1 MLSWR
6 HIVQLREHSLSRNV
20 GWLILLQLANYIV
33 PLIILP
39 LLTRKLGLHSFG
51 IVALTLAAIQIA
63 FVLTDY
69 GFSLSATYGISKNR
83 DRKDYIDNKISSVFA
98 AKFVLVGT
106 ACALMIGIPLSIDE
120 YRSYLN
126 YFLVALIAV
135 VAQAFQ
141 PTWLFQGI
149 ERMQKMVLSNVCT
162 KFVYAALV
170 LIAVDGPEDAILV
183 IYFWGGAQVCGLIA
197 SLYLMHK
204 SGYRLRVPSL
214 PSIKKELRDG
224 ANFFWSRIA
233 VSIYT
238 SASALIVGLSSTSQ
252 VAQYAVCEQI
262 YKAGQN
268 LTSPINSALFP
279 YMAKN
284 KNWSTFY
291 YLLLGLSSA
300 IVLGCLFLY
309 QFSAVIL
316 TIFFGPEY
324 ASASPLLGV
333 FLCTVAVNYISVAF
347 GYPAFSALGK
357 IQYANYSVIAGAL
370 LHFAMLSGL
379 YFLSLI
385 NAYHVAI
392 TVLITETFVL
402 LFRLL
407 AFFAIKK
414 SVSLSGISPALN
426 SSIN

>member
-1 MLSWR
+1 MLNWR
-6 HIVQLREHSLSRNV
+6 HTVQLKEHSLFRNI
-20 GWLILLQLANYIV
+20 GWLILLQIANYIV
-33 PLIILP
+33 PLTILP

-51 IVALTLAAIQIA
+51 IVAMTLAAIQIA

-69 GFSLSATYGISKNR
+69 GFSLSATYEISKNR

-98 AKFVLVGT
+98 AKFVLVGL
-106 ACALMIGIPLSIDE
+106 ACAVMIGIPLSIDE
-120 YRSYLN
+120 YHSYLN
-126 YFLVALIAV
+126 YFLAGLIAV

-149 ERMQKMVLSNVCT
+149 ERMQKMVLSNVLI
-162 KFVYAALV
+162 KFVYASLV
-170 LIAVDGPEDAILV
+170 LIAIEGPEDAILV
-183 IYFWGGAQVCGLIA
+183 IYFWGGAQVCGLIV

-204 SGYRLRVPSL
+204 SGYRLLVPSFS
-214 PSIKKELRDG
+214 SIKEELRDG

-238 SASALIVGLSSTSQ
+238 SASALIVGLSGTSQ
-252 VAQYAVCEQI
+252 VARFVACEQI

-284 KNWSTFY
+284 RNWSAFY
-291 YLLLGLSSA
+291 CLLLGLGSV
-300 IVLGCLFLY
+300 IVLGCLLLY
-309 QFSAVIL
+309 QFSGIIL

-324 ASASPLLGV
+324 ASAARLLGV
-333 FLCTVAVNYISVAF
+333 FLCTVAVNYFSVAF
-347 GYPAFSALGK
+347 GYPAFSALGR
-357 IQYANYSVIAGAL
+357 IQYANYSVIAGAV

-379 YFLSLI
+379 YFLSSI

-392 TVLITETFVL
+392 AVLITETFVL
-402 LFRLL
+402 IFRLSV
-407 AFFAIKK
+407 FFAIKK
-414 SVSLSGISPALN
+414 GILLSGVSSALN